1 MLVILDYASSSVH
14 VFATNMTGDTEITEE
29 ILKRYYPEFKE
40 SQCCWMWKSGDK
52 IDVTFHGNVE
62 IEEC

>member
-1 MLVILDYASSSVH
+1 MLVILDYGNGSVH
-14 VFATNMTGDTEITEE
+14 VFATNISADTEITEDV
-29 ILKRYYPEFKE
+29 LKGLYDGYKE

-62 IEEC
+62 IEED